1 VTDTVARDTAK
12 GAGRTPLSRER
23 VMRAAVDV
31 ADAEGVAA
39 VSMRRIGQE
48 LGVEAMSLYNH
59 VAGKEALLDA
69 MVDQV
74 AAEIMAAVAPLDDH
88 ASNGARSARGAGG
101 AGHAAYD
108 WRSTLRARAL
118 AAREVMLRHRW
129 APGVLETRTTMSLDI
144 VRYYDGV
151 VGILRAGGFS
161 NDLTHHSLHA
171 LGSRVIGFSQ
181 ELFDPGDAA
190 GSDTSEEML
199 AAMATQIPH
208 LVEMLGEVAHDDPG
222 STLGWCDDQSEFEF
236 GLDVLLDGLERRRAS
251 TVGS

>member
-1 VTDTVARDTAK
+1 MTDTARRKSASRRSPTSAS
-12 GAGRTPLSRER
+12 TPRQPLNRER
-23 VMRAAVDV
+23 VSRAAVEL
-31 ADAEGVAA
+31 ADREGITA

-59 VAGKEALLDA
+59 VSGKEALLDA
-69 MVDQV
+69 MVEQV
-74 AAEIMAAVAPLDDH
+74 AAEVNAAADGLD
-88 ASNGARSARGAGG
+88 ARDPGD
-101 AGHAAYD
+101 D
-108 WRSTLRARAL
+108 WQATLRARAL
-118 AAREVMLRHRW
+118 AARQVMLRHRW
-129 APGVLETRTTMSLDI
+129 APGVLETRTTMSLAI

-161 NDLTHHSLHA
+161 HDLAHHSLHA

-190 GSDTSEEML
+190 AGDASEEML
-199 AAMATQIPH
+199 AAMAEQIPH

-236 GLDVLLDGLERRRAS
+236 GLDVVLDGLERRRAS
-251 TVGS
+251 TVGP

>member
-1 VTDTVARDTAK
+1 
-12 GAGRTPLSRER
+12 
-23 VMRAAVDV
+23 MRAAVDV
-31 ADAEGVAA
+31 ADTDGIAA

-59 VAGKEALLDA
+59 VANKDAMLDA
-69 MVDQV
+69 MVELV
-74 AAEIMAAVAPLDDH
+74 AAQLIAGTSSLDAPDPATDW
-88 ASNGARSARGAGG
+88 RGA
-101 AGHAAYD
+101 
-108 WRSTLRARAL
+108 LRTRAL

-144 VRYYDGV
+144 VRYFDGV

-161 NDLTHHSLHA
+161 NDLPHHSLHA

-190 GSDTSEEML
+190 GGDASEELL

-251 TVGS
+251 TVVP

>member
-1 VTDTVARDTAK
+1 MTDTVESDTRDTGTQA
-12 GAGRTPLSRER
+12 RLPLSRER

-31 ADAEGVAA
+31 ADAEGIAA

-74 AAEIMAAVAPLDDH
+74 AAEILAAVTLPDAPDPAEDW
-88 ASNGARSARGAGG
+88 RGA
-101 AGHAAYD
+101 
-108 WRSTLRARAL
+108 LRARAL

-144 VRYYDGV
+144 VRYFDGV
-151 VGILRAGGFS
+151 VAILRAGGFS

-190 GSDTSEEML
+190 AGDASEELL

-208 LVEMLGEVAHDDPG
+208 LVAMLGEVAHDDPG

-236 GLDVLLDGLERRRAS
+236 GLDVVLDGLERRRAS

>member
-1 VTDTVARDTAK
+1 MTDTVARDTAK
-12 GAGRTPLSRER
+12 PERTPLSRER

-31 ADAEGVAA
+31 ADAEGIAA

-74 AAEIMAAVAPLDDH
+74 AAEILAAVTLPDAPDPAEDW
-88 ASNGARSARGAGG
+88 RGA
-101 AGHAAYD
+101 
-108 WRSTLRARAL
+108 LRARAL

-144 VRYYDGV
+144 VRYFDGV
-151 VGILRAGGFS
+151 VAILRAGGFS

-190 GSDTSEEML
+190 AGDASEELL

-208 LVEMLGEVAHDDPG
+208 LVAMLGEVAHDDPG

-236 GLDVLLDGLERRRAS
+236 GLDVVLDGLERRRAS
-251 TVGS
+251 TVVP

>member
-1 VTDTVARDTAK
+1 MTDTVESDTSRDPAGATTK
-12 GAGRTPLSRER
+12 GTPRTPLSRER

-31 ADAEGVAA
+31 ADAEGIAA

-59 VAGKEALLDA
+59 VAGKEAMLDA
-69 MVDQV
+69 MVEQV
-74 AAEIMAAVAPLDDH
+74 ATELVAAVASLDSPDP
-88 ASNGARSARGAGG
+88 AADWRGA
-101 AGHAAYD
+101 
-108 WRSTLRARAL
+108 LRARAL
-118 AAREVMLRHRW
+118 AAREVMLQHRW
-129 APGVLETRTTMSLDI
+129 APGVLETRTTMNLDI

-161 NDLTHHSLHA
+161 HDLAHHSLHA

-190 GSDTSEEML
+190 AGDASEEML
-199 AAMATQIPH
+199 AAMASQIPH

-222 STLGWCDDQSEFEF
+222 STLGWCDDQTEFEF
-236 GLDVLLDGLERRRAS
+236 GLDVVLDGLERRRAS
-251 TVGS
+251 TVVP

>member
-1 VTDTVARDTAK
+1 VTDTAQSDLDTA
-12 GAGRTPLSRER
+12 ASVTTRRPLSRER
-23 VMRAAVDV
+23 VIHAAMAV
-31 ADAEGVAA
+31 ADRDGIAG

-69 MVDQV
+69 MVDQL
-74 AAEIMAAVAPLDDH
+74 AAEVNAAVAALDTPDP
-88 ASNGARSARGAGG
+88 ATDWRGA
-101 AGHAAYD
+101 
-108 WRSTLRARAL
+108 LRGRAL

-129 APGVLETRTTMSLDI
+129 APSVLQTRTTMSLDI

-161 NDLTHHSLHA
+161 NDLAHHSLHA

-190 GSDTSEEML
+190 ADGASEEML

>member
-1 VTDTVARDTAK
+1 MTDTVARDTAK
-12 GAGRTPLSRER
+12 PERTPLSRER
-23 VMRAAVDV
+23 IMRAAVDV
-31 ADAEGVAA
+31 ADAEGIAA
-39 VSMRRIGQE
+39 VSMRRIGQA

-69 MVDQV
+69 MVEQV
-74 AAEIMAAVAPLDDH
+74 ATELGAVVASLDAPDP
-88 ASNGARSARGAGG
+88 ARDWRGA
-101 AGHAAYD
+101 
-108 WRSTLRARAL
+108 LRARAL

-129 APGVLETRTTMSLDI
+129 APGVLETRTTMNLDI

-190 GSDTSEEML
+190 AGHASEEML
-199 AAMATQIPH
+199 AAMASQIPH

-222 STLGWCDDQSEFEF
+222 STLGWCDDQTEFEF
-236 GLDVLLDGLERRRAS
+236 GLDVVLDGLERRRAS
-251 TVGS
+251 TVDP

>member
-1 VTDTVARDTAK
+1 MTDTVESDTRDAAK
-12 GAGRTPLSRER
+12 NAPRTPLSRER

-31 ADAEGVAA
+31 ADSEGIAA

-69 MVDQV
+69 MVEQV
-74 AAEIMAAVAPLDDH
+74 ATEIVAAVASLDSPDP
-88 ASNGARSARGAGG
+88 ATDWRGA
-101 AGHAAYD
+101 
-108 WRSTLRARAL
+108 LRARAL

-144 VRYYDGV
+144 VRYFDGV
-151 VGILRAGGFS
+151 VAILRAGGFS

-190 GSDTSEEML
+190 ADGASEELL
-199 AAMATQIPH
+199 AAMAVQIPH

>member
-1 VTDTVARDTAK
+1 VTDTAQSDLDTA
-12 GAGRTPLSRER
+12 ARITTRRPLSRER
-23 VMRAAVDV
+23 VLRAAIDV
-31 ADAEGVAA
+31 ADRDGIAA

-59 VAGKEALLDA
+59 VSGKEALLDA
-69 MVDQV
+69 MVDRL
-74 AAEIMAAVAPLDDH
+74 AAEVNAAVAALDTPDP
-88 ASNGARSARGAGG
+88 AIDWRGA
-101 AGHAAYD
+101 
-108 WRSTLRARAL
+108 LRGRAL
-118 AAREVMLRHRW
+118 AARDVLLGHRW
-129 APGVLETRTTMSLDI
+129 APSVLQTRTTMSLDI

-161 NDLTHHSLHA
+161 NDLAHHSLHA

-190 GSDTSEEML
+190 ADGASEGML

-208 LVEMLGEVAHDDPG
+208 LVEMLREVAHDDPG

>member
-1 VTDTVARDTAK
+1 
-12 GAGRTPLSRER
+12 
-23 VMRAAVDV
+23 MRAAVDV
-31 ADAEGVAA
+31 ADAEGIAA

-59 VAGKEALLDA
+59 VAGKEAMLDA
-69 MVDQV
+69 MVEQV
-74 AAEIMAAVAPLDDH
+74 AAELVAAVSALDSPDP
-88 ASNGARSARGAGG
+88 AIDWRGA
-101 AGHAAYD
+101 
-108 WRSTLRARAL
+108 LRARAL

-129 APGVLETRTTMSLDI
+129 APGVLETRTTMNLDV
-144 VRYYDGV
+144 VRYFDGV
-151 VGILRAGGFS
+151 VAILRAGGFS

-181 ELFDPGDAA
+181 ELFNPGDAA
-190 GSDTSEEML
+190 ADTASEDL
-199 AAMATQIPH
+199 LVAMAAQVPH

-251 TVGS
+251 TVGP

>member
-1 VTDTVARDTAK
+1 MTDTVESDTTRDAP
-12 GAGRTPLSRER
+12 RRPLSRER
-23 VMRAAVDV
+23 VMRSAVDV
-31 ADAEGVAA
+31 ADAEGISA

-69 MVDQV
+69 MVEQV
-74 AAEIMAAVAPLDDH
+74 ATELVAAVASLDSPDPT
-88 ASNGARSARGAGG
+88 ADWRGA
-101 AGHAAYD
+101 
-108 WRSTLRARAL
+108 LRARAL

-151 VGILRAGGFS
+151 VGILRAGGFT
-161 NDLTHHSLHA
+161 NDLAHHSLHA

-190 GSDTSEEML
+190 AGDASEEML

-208 LVEMLGEVAHDDPG
+208 LAAMLGEVAHDEPG
-222 STLGWCDDQSEFEF
+222 ATLGWCDDQTEFEF
-236 GLDVLLDGLERRRAS
+236 GIDVVLDGLERRRAS
-251 TVGS
+251 TVDP

>member
-1 VTDTVARDTAK
+1 MTDTAQSDLDTTASGTAR
-12 GAGRTPLSRER
+12 RPLSRER
-23 VMRAAVDV
+23 VMRAAVAV
-31 ADAEGVAA
+31 ADRDGIAA

-69 MVDQV
+69 MVDQL
-74 AAEIMAAVAPLDDH
+74 AAEVNAAVAALDTPDP
-88 ASNGARSARGAGG
+88 ATDWRGA
-101 AGHAAYD
+101 
-108 WRSTLRARAL
+108 LRARAL

-129 APGVLETRTTMSLDI
+129 APSVLETRTTMSFDI
-144 VRYYDGV
+144 VRYYEGV

-161 NDLTHHSLHA
+161 NDLAHHSLHA

-190 GSDTSEEML
+190 ADGPSEEML
-199 AAMATQIPH
+199 ATMAAQIPH

>member
-1 VTDTVARDTAK
+1 
-12 GAGRTPLSRER
+12 
-23 VMRAAVDV
+23 MRAAVAV
-31 ADAEGVAA
+31 ADREGIAA

-69 MVDQV
+69 MVDQL
-74 AAEIMAAVAPLDDH
+74 AAEVNAAVAALDAPDPTVDW
-88 ASNGARSARGAGG
+88 RGA
-101 AGHAAYD
+101 
-108 WRSTLRARAL
+108 LRARAL
-118 AAREVMLRHRW
+118 AARQVMLRHRW
-129 APGVLETRTTMSLDI
+129 APSVLETRTTMSLDI

-161 NDLTHHSLHA
+161 NDLAHHSLHA

-190 GSDTSEEML
+190 ADGASEELL

>member
-1 VTDTVARDTAK
+1 MSDTAQSDLDTS
-12 GAGRTPLSRER
+12 ASVTTRRPLSRER
-23 VMRAAVDV
+23 VIRAAMAV
-31 ADAEGVAA
+31 ADGDGIAA
-39 VSMRRIGQE
+39 VSMRRLGQE

-69 MVDQV
+69 MVDQL
-74 AAEIMAAVAPLDDH
+74 AAEVIAAVAALDTPDP
-88 ASNGARSARGAGG
+88 AVDWRGA
-101 AGHAAYD
+101 
-108 WRSTLRARAL
+108 LRRRAL

-129 APGVLETRTTMSLDI
+129 APHVLETRTTMSLDI

-161 NDLTHHSLHA
+161 NELAHHSLHA

-190 GSDTSEEML
+190 ADGASEEML

>member
-1 VTDTVARDTAK
+1 VTDTVESDPTRDAP
-12 GAGRTPLSRER
+12 RRPLSRER

-31 ADAEGVAA
+31 ADAEGISA

-59 VAGKEALLDA
+59 VAGKEAMLDA
-69 MVDQV
+69 MVEQV
-74 AAEIMAAVAPLDDH
+74 ATELMAAVAPLDAPDP
-88 ASNGARSARGAGG
+88 ATDWRGA
-101 AGHAAYD
+101 
-108 WRSTLRARAL
+108 LRARAL

-129 APGVLETRTTMSLDI
+129 APGVLETRTTMNLDI

-161 NDLTHHSLHA
+161 HDLAHHSLHA

-181 ELFDPGDAA
+181 ELFDPGDTGA
-190 GSDTSEEML
+190 GDASEEML

-222 STLGWCDDQSEFEF
+222 STLGWCDDQTEFEF
-236 GLDVLLDGLERRRAS
+236 GLDVVLDGLERRRAS
-251 TVGS
+251 TVVP